1 MFVGRGIAL
10 SGTLQLVISFIPA
23 AIRWSY
29 GLHAFGETWEAKLVT
44 SLLVWVGFVSGAFSI
59 LLIIASAYDF
69 MRRLHAADML
79 SRLTTLPGVPE
90 SEFFA
95 NNKPEDGNELGMK
108 GDTLLADWLLRQE
121 EKKVEDL
128 AKREAQRAKKAA
140 PKIERGGGVS
150 TFSSEKV
157 LGEEKK

>member
-1 MFVGRGIAL
+1 MWLAYTVFVGRGIAL

-29 GLHAFGETWEAKLVT
+29 GFHAFGETWEAKLVT

-95 NNKPEDGNELGMK
+95 NNKTG
-108 GDTLLADWLLRQE
+108 T
-121 EKKVEDL
+121 
-128 AKREAQRAKKAA
+128 
-140 PKIERGGGVS
+140 
-150 TFSSEKV
+150 SSA
-157 LGEEKK
+157 